1 VAKRPADAPQLDRGF
16 DIRYVLS
23 LLARHAPGVDFPLRG
38 MGRVNE
44 QQEPGEAFPMKEFA
58 GKIAVITGGGTGMGR
73 ELARQLVAEGC
84 NVAMCDVSLEAM
96 AETKRLCETEK
107 LPQGLRITTHVAD
120 VSIEDH
126 YTRFRDE
133 LIEQQATDKIHL
145 LFNNAGIGGGGSLF
159 TNTREQWE
167 RTFNICWG
175 GVYLGVRTF
184 LPLLV
189 RADEG
194 HIVNTSS
201 VNGFWATV
209 GMGVSHTAYS
219 AAKFAVKGFTEGLMN
234 DLRLN
239 APHIKCSV
247 VMPGHIGTSI
257 VSNSRKVQTG
267 TESDQLSEQEIL
279 QARQRMKGAG
289 IDVDAMS
296 DEEIQQAALDRA
308 RIFHDDAPTTAA
320 AAAKIILD
328 GVKADRWRILVGND
342 AHVLDERVRQTP
354 ELAYTPEFFDRIKAD
369 VGWRLG

>member
-1 VAKRPADAPQLDRGF
+1 
-16 DIRYVLS
+16 
-23 LLARHAPGVDFPLRG
+23 
-38 MGRVNE
+38 
-44 QQEPGEAFPMKEFA
+44 MKDFA
-58 GKIAVITGGGTGMGR
+58 GKFAVITGGGTGMGR

-84 NVAMCDVSLEAM
+84 NVAMCDVSMEAM
-96 AETKRLCETEK
+96 AETRRLCEAEK
-107 LPQGLRITTHVAD
+107 LPQGLRVTTHIAD

-126 YTRFRDE
+126 LKRFRDE
-133 LIEQQATDKIHL
+133 LAEQQSTDKIHL

-159 TNTREQWE
+159 TNTRENWE

-184 LPLLV
+184 MPMLLK
-189 RADEG
+189 ADEG

-201 VNGFWATV
+201 INGFWATV

-219 AAKFAVKGFTEGLMN
+219 AAKFAVKGFTEALIN

-257 VSNSRKVQTG
+257 LSNTRKVLSG
-267 TESDQLSEQEIL
+267 SDSEQLGPNEIT

-289 IDVDAMS
+289 VDTADMS
-296 DEEIQQAALDRA
+296 DDDIQQLALERA
-308 RIFHDDAPTTAA
+308 RSFRDDAPMTAA
-320 AAAKIILD
+320 AAAKVILD
-328 GVKADRWRILVGND
+328 GVKAERWRILVGDD
-342 AHVLDERVRQTP
+342 AHKIDARVRQTP
-354 ELAYTPEFFDRIKAD
+354 ERAYDSYSFQDFAAE

>member
-1 VAKRPADAPQLDRGF
+1 
-16 DIRYVLS
+16 
-23 LLARHAPGVDFPLRG
+23 
-38 MGRVNE
+38 
-44 QQEPGEAFPMKEFA
+44 MKDFA

-84 NVAMCDVSLEAM
+84 NVAMCDVSAEAM
-96 AETKRLCETEK
+96 AETKRLCEVER
-107 LPQGLRITTHVAD
+107 LPQGLRVTTHVAD
-120 VSIEDH
+120 VSIEDQL
-126 YTRFRDE
+126 TRFRDE
-133 LIEQQATDKIHL
+133 LAEQQATDKIHL

-184 LPLLV
+184 LPMLMQ
-189 RADEG
+189 ADEG

-201 VNGFWATV
+201 VNGFWASV

-219 AAKFAVKGFTEGLMN
+219 AAKFAVKGFTEALIN

-257 VSNSRKVQTG
+257 VSNSRKIQG
-267 TESDQLSEQEIL
+267 GSESDELSANEL
-279 QARQRMKGAG
+279 LSARRRLEGMG
-289 IDVDAMS
+289 VDTAPMS
-296 DEEIQQAALDRA
+296 DGDIQKIAADRA
-308 RIFHDDAPTTAA
+308 RSFRDEAPMTAA
-320 AAAKIILD
+320 AAAKAILD
-328 GVKADRWRILVGND
+328 GVKAGRWRILVGDD
-342 AHVLDERVRQTP
+342 ARRLDERVRQTP
-354 ELAYTPEFFDRIKAD
+354 ERVYDAEFYRSFAEE